1 MPAPK
6 HRSPLHFLSFK
17 DTVNFLVDVLFHF
30 RCKALNMNLKL
41 RVLMEGLLL
50 GFGYLVKPPGW
61 IFKFF
66 KATSF
71 TQ

>member
-1 MPAPK
+1 
-6 HRSPLHFLSFK
+6 
-17 DTVNFLVDVLFHF
+17 
-30 RCKALNMNLKL
+30 MNLKL

-50 GFGYLVKPPGW
+50 GFGYLVKSPGW